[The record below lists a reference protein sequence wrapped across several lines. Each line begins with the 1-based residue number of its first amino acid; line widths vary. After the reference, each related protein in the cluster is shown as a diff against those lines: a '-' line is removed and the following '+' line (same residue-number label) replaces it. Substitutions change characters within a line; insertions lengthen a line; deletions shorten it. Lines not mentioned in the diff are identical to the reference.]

1 MPQPDQFWKELIE
14 RKNQE
19 ILDKFVESFDKP
31 VELHPSYFPGSVTE
45 HLNDKMTSIPPQN
58 SKKPILSIKE
68 QIDAETE
75 RFALFKKEF
84 TDRIDPSPPPP
95 SVKKDKMVEFQ
106 KEWKEIT
113 DKWGSPIKE
122 IPVQNKSTTYYKP
135 SEPFKFTVFDL
146 NDQELGK
153 VKTKQEA
160 INLFMER
167 YPQFDKKAIE
177 PFIIE
182 K

>member
-1 MPQPDQFWKELIE
+1 MPQPDPFWKELIE

-19 ILDKFVESFDKP
+19 ILDKFVESID
-31 VELHPSYFPGSVTE
+31 E
-45 HLNDKMTSIPPQN
+45 
-58 SKKPILSIKE
+58 PIQTHVS
-68 QIDAETE
+68 
-75 RFALFKKEF
+75 
-84 TDRIDPSPPPP
+84 PSPPPA
-95 SVKKDKMVEFQ
+95 KKDKMVEFK

-135 SEPFKFTVFDL
+135 TEPFKFTVFDL